1 MEKELK
7 CKCGGVMHQEERRE
21 QFERIRNG
29 LKDMISHTSEGQ
41 LDEFTRNYIG
51 YGPNYMYKCD
61 TCVRL
66 IKFIP
71 DGRKRDL

>member
-7 CKCGGVMHQEERRE
+7 CRCGGVMLQEERVE
-21 QFERIRNG
+21 QFSRIKDG
-29 LKDMISHTSEGQ
+29 LKDMISYNSETQ

-51 YGPNYMYKCD
+51 FGPNYMYKC
-61 TCVRL
+61 TSCARL